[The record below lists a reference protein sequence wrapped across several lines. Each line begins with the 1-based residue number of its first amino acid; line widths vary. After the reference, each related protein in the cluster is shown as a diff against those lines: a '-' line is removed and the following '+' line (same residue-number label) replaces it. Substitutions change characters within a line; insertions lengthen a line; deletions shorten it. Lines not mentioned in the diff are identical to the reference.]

1 MIKIRYE
8 RVIME
13 TKKKKVSLLEVIN
26 NLIFVLNFMGAF
38 MFMLM
43 GSAFDIGTGV
53 ANFFFALAYI
63 LWATLI
69 WALINTIDQYCNK
82 RI

>member
-1 MIKIRYE
+1 
-8 RVIME
+8 
-13 TKKKKVSLLEVIN
+13 
-26 NLIFVLNFMGAF
+26 